1 MGRKLAAGVVE
12 DGKRRAFTM
21 DEQVGMLG
29 RQMFGDVNLE
39 GPMKKQLKSAIEAAS
54 SKDGG
59 QAAGGIMA
67 GIRMSDEGQKLQAQ
81 KQKSESSPGER
92 MSETAINKGLGALLK
107 APGIRG
113 VPITA
118 DEIAAGIAK
127 GSLPPDATCFPGS
140 VKVLM
145 ADGTEKAI
153 EDVRVGDEVV
163 SVDVLTGSVH
173 TAEVVD
179 LHNHLVGTDIVEVNG
194 VAMTTNHPIW
204 VNDGWVL
211 GEDIK
216 VGDTIHQ
223 MKSSWS
229 EPVPGLVTSVVRI
242 PKAELGEFSVY
253 NIFVAE
259 HGNYVA
265 GGLLASEDC

>member
-1 MGRKLAAGVVE
+1 
-12 DGKRRAFTM
+12 
-21 DEQVGMLG
+21 
-29 RQMFGDVNLE
+29 
-39 GPMKKQLKSAIEAAS
+39 
-54 SKDGG
+54 
-59 QAAGGIMA
+59 
-67 GIRMSDEGQKLQAQ
+67 
-81 KQKSESSPGER
+81 
-92 MSETAINKGLGALLK
+92 
-107 APGIRG
+107 
-113 VPITA
+113 
-118 DEIAAGIAK
+118 
-127 GSLPPDATCFPGS
+127 
-140 VKVLM
+140 
-145 ADGTEKAI
+145 
-153 EDVRVGDEVV
+153 
-163 SVDVLTGSVH
+163 
-173 TAEVVD
+173 VVD